1 MGERRRKKKK
11 KRIVETYQAPH
22 QKRSESD
29 VQTVGWVLI
38 SSGLARSTE
47 VVRHSDGDIGDPY
60 HDGDGVSIKEKK
72 TKDIR
77 GDSRHEAIRGIRISA
92 EVLDVW
98 CLSRFARGG

>member
-38 SSGLARSTE
+38 S
-47 VVRHSDGDIGDPY
+47 
-60 HDGDGVSIKEKK
+60 
-72 TKDIR
+72 
-77 GDSRHEAIRGIRISA
+77 
-92 EVLDVW
+92 VLD
-98 CLSRFARGG
+98 LQDLRR